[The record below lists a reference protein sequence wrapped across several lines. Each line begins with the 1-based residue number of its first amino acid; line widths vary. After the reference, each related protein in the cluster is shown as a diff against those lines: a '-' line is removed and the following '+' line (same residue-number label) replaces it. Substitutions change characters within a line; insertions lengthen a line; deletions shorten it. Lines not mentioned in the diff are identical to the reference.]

1 MNRSARAS
9 LVYALLV
16 LSASSVSVAQP
27 AHAETPSQPAP
38 SPATEAEYARGEAMR
53 AEHRDADALTYF
65 EALYARAQEPRALA
79 QVGLSEAA
87 LGRWL
92 DAESHLIEALTA
104 LRDPWITRNRMPLL
118 ATLEAMRTH
127 IGTLVV
133 SSDVE
138 PAEVWINRRRAGTTG
153 VPLHVLAGDV
163 TFEARVEGRPAVT
176 RTVAVVPNGVAREA
190 VRFSLD
196 EPAPEGARQPSQGAT
211 GAASG
216 ATNAL
221 AEGPRSDPGGREPP
235 TTSGGGTQRALG
247 WAAVGTGAA
256 FVVGGVAA
264 WFLGRSAAD
273 AYNNDPTCPGLGA
286 PTQSDSCASAQ
297 STAATLEPLAWVA
310 GGLGVALAVT
320 GAVLVGTAS
329 PSRASTETSYRC
341 GPVVGPWSGASC
353 GLSF

>member
-1 MNRSARAS
+1 MNRPARAS
-9 LVYALLV
+9 LVFALLA
-16 LSASSVSVAQP
+16 LSASSVAVAQN
-27 AHAETPSQPAP
+27 AP
-38 SPATEAEYARGEAMR
+38 PEASAQTAPVAATEAEYARGEAMR
-53 AEHRDADALTYF
+53 AERRDADALTF
-65 EALYARAQEPRALA
+65 FQALYARAQEPRALA
-79 QVGLSEAA
+79 QVGLTEAA

-104 LRDPWITRNRMPLL
+104 LRDPWITRNRMALL

-153 VPLHVLAGDV
+153 APLHVLAGDV
-163 TFEARVEGRPAVT
+163 TFEVRVAGRTSLT

-196 EPAPEGARQPSQGAT
+196 EPAPDGAAQASQGAT
-211 GAASG
+211 GTTSNVA
-216 ATNAL
+216 NAVS
-221 AEGPRSDPGGREPP
+221 EGPRNDPDARALPPPSTGGA
-235 TTSGGGTQRALG
+235 QRALG

-273 AYNNDPTCPGLGA
+273 AYNNDPTCPGVGA
-286 PTQSDSCASAQ
+286 PAQSDSCASAQ

-320 GAVLVGTAS
+320 GAALVGTAS
-329 PSRASTETSYRC
+329 AARTSPAVSHRC
-341 GPVVGPWSGASC
+341 GPVVGPWSGVSC